1 MDRSMDDK
9 LIKKWVREELVS
21 QEQADRMLA
30 DLRESRRE
38 SRSGKFVTAVST
50 VGAVLLGVGAILFIA
65 SNWREL
71 SSIVKMALLLGAT
84 AAAYASGYYLKYE
97 FRELPRIGGALMFL
111 GALLFGATVML
122 TAQIYHVNAND
133 HALVLIWLI
142 GILPLVFAMRTYPTA
157 ILGAALLMLWVG
169 LFATSRS
176 RFFGIDNLP
185 YWYVVS
191 GLALFGIG
199 GLLYLGDGLE
209 KVARAWR
216 LVALKV
222 SMFSL
227 FLLTFRWLVEHGRTA
242 FMDNGYEL
250 TRVLVIAVLAILA
263 IGLDS
268 LLRKEES
275 PRLESYTGIGIAAF
289 MMLFLLYPLPTI
301 AYVIVFNL
309 LFAALTLLFIW
320 SGYARGDIRIVNM
333 GVFWLAAFLI
343 ARYFDW
349 FWGLLDRALFFLVG
363 GLILVIGGI
372 VLEKQRRHIKSSFGE

>member
-1 MDRSMDDK
+1 MDDR
-9 LIKKWVREELVS
+9 LIRKWAREELVS

-30 DLRESRRE
+30 DLREFRRE

-50 VGAVLLGVGAILFIA
+50 VGAVLLGISAILFIA
-65 SNWREL
+65 SNWQEL
-71 SSIVKMALLLGAT
+71 SSTVKMALLIGAT

-97 FRELPRIGGALMFL
+97 FRDLPRIGGALLFL

-122 TAQIYHVNAND
+122 TAQIYHINANE
-133 HALVLIWLI
+133 HTLVLIWFI
-142 GILPLVFAMRTYPTA
+142 GILPLVFAVRTYPTA
-157 ILGAALLMLWVG
+157 ILGAVLLVLWIG

-176 RFFGIDNLP
+176 RFWGIDNLP

-199 GLLYLGDGLE
+199 GLLYLREGLE

-222 SMFSL
+222 AMFSL

-242 FMDNGYEL
+242 FMDSGYEL
-250 TRVLVIAVLAILA
+250 ACVLSIAVLAILA

-268 LLRKEES
+268 LVRKDETT
-275 PRLESYTGIGIAAF
+275 RLESYTGIGIAAF
-289 MMLFLLYPLPTI
+289 MMLFLLYPLPDV

-309 LFAALTLLFIW
+309 LFTALTLLFFYA
-320 SGYARGDIRIVNM
+320 GYSRGDIRIVNM

-349 FWGLLDRALFFLVG
+349 FWSLMDRALFFLVG
-363 GLILVIGGI
+363 GVILVVGGI
-372 VLEKQRRHIKSSFGE
+372 VLEKQRRHIKSSFAQ